1 MAAAALPFAARELTS
16 PINIT
21 VEQGIFMTFK
31 NTHLHKAILGGTAA
45 TAMAVA
51 LASAPALAIVPNNN
65 QTPTQIIDN
74 AGGVNGVGMF
84 FRNDGFVC
92 TGTLINPRT
101 VLFAAHCVNDRLQT
115 DYSSIDGTVPA
126 AFSFN
131 VDARPGFQNWSANG
145 FRSNAALNVFNISQI
160 QYDPRSLLNPQALG
174 FIEADIALATLDTP
188 AARIPTWAL
197 LFSPLPTPTSIDPVR
212 GTGYHVTIT
221 GYGRSGNGTQGAVGG
236 VDFRRRAAEN
246 MLGALASPDDRND
259 FLFGPAAPG
268 TPPLGQNLY
277 NLDFDD
283 PRRGTTGASQFDFN
297 VFRDDALPNEGTTA
311 GGDSGGPL
319 ILTASRNTLST
330 RNLQIG
336 VLSGG
341 SRFFGAQAF
350 SSYGTTSFYQPLY
363 LYWDYIAATNPYRYV
378 TAAAGNGNWEDATRW
393 TTTLDPNY
401 NIINAAGQVVN
412 GIPAGLG
419 QGIAGGDPDFGQVCI
434 QGLGLNECRD
444 LATGRDFTPPART
457 AEGVNVASGIGRA
470 DLTGELSGGAEQ
482 VSLNGTVDT
491 PGSAAVATAASAN
504 AAPVAATTTLTR
516 ADMINSVGAGD
527 NSVAGLQNQ
536 LAGADLGLGTPLSPA
551 ASAESLAALEKL
563 AEEAQRNGSG
573 VFRAGPLPAA
583 TLANGL
589 PGATNFVPN
598 NVNPNNRAGTPGRYF
613 DVTLSAAG
621 TTTLSSVVTIDRLT
635 VANTAGLNVA
645 AAGNLTSLID
655 VTQTGGTVNVAGRLR
670 SVGDYTLA
678 AGLLTGTGTI
688 QAPFLTSIMGTVAP
702 GGTGTIGTLTVDG
715 SVALSSATQFLV
727 DVGAGV
733 SDRLAITGAAS
744 LGGRVIVSPVA
755 GYTIKNGDTY
765 RIVTTGG
772 AITATFNSAAP
783 ISAIL
788 TPVLTTSANAVDMR
802 ITAGQYRNVI
812 DPFSRVQASYA
823 GILDSNRASANTF
836 SDVYL
841 RTDLMSA
848 AQIQA
853 TFESLAPFTE
863 STRLNVAEAMISSTS
878 RFHRTRMQS
887 ALSGDFGGTIAMI
900 GQPLGIA
907 ATATNG
913 MALPGAMAAAA
924 VAQDG
929 QDTAVVDSASLDSS
943 FAIYLGGGY
952 LNGKSAPMPTALTR
966 GRRENFDGYYVV
978 GGLEYMPRDGVVLG
992 ISGSYSDVDARA
1004 VQVQSVGGELIEGS
1018 VYGAFTAP
1026 GGLIVDGR
1034 ISAGSFKV
1042 DTNRAV
1048 GIAGRVFNLGTSD
1061 DSLSLSAELG
1071 LSKAIETKTV
1081 VITPR
1086 VAAQYQY
1093 IGFDDVRETGGGP
1106 ALDIDRNK
1114 FDSLQVRVG
1123 ASASAKKTAVFRPY
1137 IYADYVYDVL
1147 EGDAFFGANFAG
1159 STTGRFPFAYRS
1171 DDRTWAEAGVGLTIS
1186 QPTFDFTASI
1196 DTTVG
1201 RQDFQAQQYSLSAL
1215 IRF

>member
-1 MAAAALPFAARELTS
+1 
-16 PINIT
+16 
-21 VEQGIFMTFK
+21 MTFK
-31 NTHLHKAILGGTAA
+31 TSHLHRAILGGSAA

-131 VDARPGFQNWSANG
+131 VDARPGFQNWAANA

-160 QYDPRSLLNPQALG
+160 QYDPRSLVNPQGLG
-174 FIEADIALATLDTP
+174 FLEGDIALATLDTP

-197 LFSPLPTPTSIDPVR
+197 LFSPLPTPTSIDPVK
-212 GTGYHVTIT
+212 GTGYHVNIT
-221 GYGRSGNGTQGAVGG
+221 GYGRSGNGTQGAVTG

-246 MLGALASPDDRND
+246 MLGALASLDDRND

-268 TPPLGQNLY
+268 TPALGQNLY

-283 PRRGTTGASQFDFN
+283 PRRGTAGANQFDIN
-297 VFRDDALPNEGTTA
+297 IHRDDALAREGTTA

-319 ILTASRNTLST
+319 ILDAANNTLST
-330 RNLQIG
+330 KNLQIG

-341 SRFFGAQAF
+341 SRFFGPQAF

-363 LYWDYIAATNPYRYV
+363 LFWDYIAATNPYRYV
-378 TAAAGNGNWEDATRW
+378 TANAGNGNWEDASRW
-393 TTTLDPNY
+393 VTTLDPNY
-401 NIINAAGQVVN
+401 NIINASGQVVN
-412 GIPAGLG
+412 GIPTGLG
-419 QGIAGGDPDFGQVCI
+419 QGINGGDPDFGQVCI

-444 LATGRDFTPPART
+444 LATKQDFTPPART
-457 AEGVNVASGIGRA
+457 TEGTAVVSGIGRA
-470 DLTGELSGGAEQ
+470 DLSGQLSGGAEQ
-482 VSLNGTVDT
+482 VALNGTVGT
-491 PGSAAVATAASAN
+491 EVASAATAAVASTTAAP
-504 AAPVAATTTLTR
+504 AAAVTTLSR
-516 ADMINSVGAGD
+516 ADMINSQGTGD
-527 NSVAGLQNQ
+527 NAIAGLQNQ
-536 LAGADLGLGTPLSPA
+536 LATADLGTPLSPA
-551 ASAESLAALEKL
+551 ASAESLAALQKL

-573 VFRAGPLPAA
+573 VFRTGPLPTA

-613 DVTLSAAG
+613 DVTLGAAG

-635 VANTAGLNVA
+635 VANTAGLNIA

-655 VTQTGGTVNVAGRLR
+655 VTQTGGSVNVNGRLR

-678 AGLLTGTGTI
+678 AGLLTGTGTL
-688 QAPFLTSIMGTVAP
+688 QAPFVTSIMGTVAP
-702 GGTGTIGTLTVDG
+702 GTVGTIGTLTIDG
-715 SVALSSATQFLV
+715 SAVLSSATQFLV
-727 DVGAGV
+727 DVGNGT
-733 SDRLAITGAAS
+733 SDRLAITGDAS

-772 AITATFNSAAP
+772 RISAAFNSAAP

-802 ITAGQYRNVI
+802 ITAGLYRNVI
-812 DPFSRVQASYA
+812 APGSMVQFSYA
-823 GILDSNRASANTF
+823 AILDSNRGAERTF

-853 TFESLAPFTE
+853 QFEGLAPFAE
-863 STRLNVAEAMISSTS
+863 STRLNLGEAMLSATS

-887 ALSGDFGGTIAMI
+887 ALSGDMGGTIAMI

-907 ATATNG
+907 ATATSG
-913 MALPGAMAAAA
+913 AALPGAMAAVA
-924 VAQDG
+924 AQDTG
-929 QDTAVVDSASLDSS
+929 ETVTDSTSLDSD
-943 FAIYLGGGY
+943 FALYLGGGY
-952 LNGKSAPMPTALTR
+952 LNGKASPMPTALTV
-966 GRRENFDGYYVV
+966 GRKDTFDGYFITA
-978 GGLEYMPRDGVVLG
+978 GFEYLPRDGVVLG
-992 ISGSYSDVDARA
+992 ISGSYSDVDA
-1004 VQVQSVGGELIEGS
+1004 SVVRGQAATGELIEGS
-1018 VYGAFTAP
+1018 IYGAFTMA
-1026 GGLIVDGR
+1026 GGLVLDGR
-1034 ISAGSFKV
+1034 VSAGSFSV
-1042 DTNRAV
+1042 DTARTVSIGNTA
-1048 GIAGRVFNLGTSD
+1048 AFNLATSD
-1061 DSLSLSAELG
+1061 DSLSITAELG
-1071 LSKAIETKTV
+1071 LSKAYETKTIV
-1081 VITPR
+1081 FTPR
-1086 VAAQYQY
+1086 IAAQYQY
-1093 IGFDDVRETGGGP
+1093 IGFDDVREIGGGP

-1137 IYADYVYDVL
+1137 IYADYVYDVMK
-1147 EGDAFFGANFAG
+1147 GDTQFGANFAG

-1215 IRF
+1215 FRF

>member
-1 MAAAALPFAARELTS
+1 
-16 PINIT
+16 
-21 VEQGIFMTFK
+21 MTFK
-31 NTHLHKAILGGTAA
+31 TSHLHKAILGGTAA

-101 VLFAAHCVNDRLQT
+101 VLFAAHCVNDRLAT

-131 VDARPGFQNWSANG
+131 VDARPGFQNWAANA
-145 FRSNAALNVFNISQI
+145 FRSNSALNVFNISQI

-174 FIEADIALATLDTP
+174 FLEADIALATLDTP

-197 LFSPLPTPTSIDPVR
+197 LFSPLPTPTTIDPVR

-221 GYGRSGNGTQGAVGG
+221 GYGRSGNGTAGATQG

-246 MLGALASPDDRND
+246 MLGALASLDDRND

-283 PRRGTTGASQFDFN
+283 PRRGTAGANQFDIN
-297 VFRDDALPNEGTTA
+297 IHRDDALPGEGTTA

-330 RNLQIG
+330 KNLQIG

-341 SRFFGAQAF
+341 SRFFGPQAF

-363 LYWDYIAATNPYRYV
+363 LFWDYIAATNPYRYV
-378 TAAAGNGNWEDATRW
+378 TAAAGNGNWEDASRW
-393 TTTLDPNY
+393 VTTLDPNY
-401 NIINAAGQVVN
+401 NIINASGQVVN
-412 GIPAGLG
+412 GIPTGLG

-444 LATGRDFTPPART
+444 LATRRDFTPPART
-457 AEGVNVASGIGRA
+457 ADGAAVVSGIGRA
-470 DLTGELSGGAEQ
+470 DLNGQLSGGAEQ
-482 VSLNGTVDT
+482 VSLNTTVGTEAAAAT
-491 PGSAAVATAASAN
+491 PAAAATATEAAPAAAV
-504 AAPVAATTTLTR
+504 TTLTR
-516 ADMINSVGAGD
+516 ADMINSLSTGD
-527 NSVAGLQNQ
+527 NAVAGLQNQ
-536 LAGADLGLGTPLSPA
+536 LATADLGTPLSAA
-551 ASAESLAALEKL
+551 ASAESLAALQKL

-573 VFRAGPLPAA
+573 IFRTGPLPTA

-598 NVNPNNRAGTPGRYF
+598 NINPNNRTGVAGRYF

-635 VANTAGLNVA
+635 VANTAGLTIA
-645 AAGNLTSLID
+645 AAGNLSSLID
-655 VTQTGGTVNVAGRLR
+655 VTQTGGTVNVNGRLR

-688 QAPFLTSIMGTVAP
+688 QAPFVTSIMGTIAP
-702 GGTGTIGTLTVDG
+702 GGVGSIGTLTIDG
-715 SVALSSATQFLV
+715 SAVLSSATQFAV
-727 DVGAGV
+727 DVGNGV

-744 LGGRVIVSPVA
+744 LGGRVIVSPVS

-772 AITATFNSAAP
+772 AITAAFNSAAP

-802 ITAGQYRNVI
+802 ITAGLYRNVI
-812 DPFSRVQASYA
+812 ASGSAVQRSYA
-823 GILDSNRASANTF
+823 GILDSNRSAERTF
-836 SDVYL
+836 ADVYL

-853 TFESLAPFTE
+853 TFEQLAPFTE
-863 STRLNVAEAMISSTS
+863 SARLNIGEAMLSASS

-887 ALSGDFGGTIAMI
+887 ALSGNMGGTIAMI
-900 GQPLGIA
+900 GQPMGIA

-924 VAQDG
+924 AAQDG
-929 QDTAVVDSASLDSS
+929 QEAAVTDSTSLDSS
-943 FAIYLGGGY
+943 FALYLGGGY
-952 LNGKSAPMPTALTR
+952 INGKSTAMPTALTT
-966 GRRENFDGYYVV
+966 GRRDFFDGYFIT
-978 GGLEYMPRDGVVLG
+978 GGFEYLPRDGVVLG
-992 ISGSYSDVDARA
+992 ISGSYSDVDANVVRG
-1004 VQVQSVGGELIEGS
+1004 QSVAGELLEGS
-1018 VYGAFTAP
+1018 IYGAVTTP

-1034 ISAGSFKV
+1034 VSAGRFSV
-1042 DTNRAV
+1042 DTARSVLV
-1048 GIAGRVFNLGTSD
+1048 GPTVFNLGTSD
-1061 DSLSLSAELG
+1061 DSLALTAELG
-1071 LSKAIETKTV
+1071 LSKAYETKTIV
-1081 VITPR
+1081 FTPR
-1086 VAAQYQY
+1086 IAAQYQY
-1093 IGFDDVRETGGGP
+1093 INYGDVREIGGGP
-1106 ALDIDRNK
+1106 ALDIDRDK
-1114 FDSLQVRVG
+1114 FDSLQIRVG

-1137 IYADYVYDVL
+1137 IYAD
-1147 EGDAFFGANFAG
+1147 
-1159 STTGRFPFAYRS
+1159 
-1171 DDRTWAEAGVGLTIS
+1171 
-1186 QPTFDFTASI
+1186 
-1196 DTTVG
+1196 
-1201 RQDFQAQQYSLSAL
+1201 
-1215 IRF
+1215 

>member
-1 MAAAALPFAARELTS
+1 
-16 PINIT
+16 
-21 VEQGIFMTFK
+21 MTFK
-31 NTHLHKAILGGTAA
+31 TSHLHKAILGGTAA

-101 VLFAAHCVNDRLQT
+101 VLFAAHCVNDRLAT

-131 VDARPGFQNWSANG
+131 VDARPGFQNWAANA
-145 FRSNAALNVFNISQI
+145 FRSNSALNVFNISQI

-174 FIEADIALATLDTP
+174 FLEADIALATLDTP

-197 LFSPLPTPTSIDPVR
+197 LFSPLPTPTTIDPVR

-221 GYGRSGNGTQGAVGG
+221 GYGRSGNGTAGATQG

-246 MLGALASPDDRND
+246 MLGALASLDDRND

-283 PRRGTTGASQFDFN
+283 PRRGTAGANQFDIN
-297 VFRDDALPNEGTTA
+297 IHRDDALPGEGTTA

-330 RNLQIG
+330 KNLQIG

-341 SRFFGAQAF
+341 SRFFGPQAF

-363 LYWDYIAATNPYRYV
+363 LFWDYIAATNPYRYV
-378 TAAAGNGNWEDATRW
+378 TAAAGNGNWEDASRW
-393 TTTLDPNY
+393 VTTLDPNY
-401 NIINAAGQVVN
+401 NIINASGQVVN
-412 GIPAGLG
+412 GIPTGLG

-444 LATGRDFTPPART
+444 LATRRDFTPPART
-457 AEGVNVASGIGRA
+457 ADGAAVVSGIGRA
-470 DLTGELSGGAEQ
+470 DLNGQLSGGAEQ
-482 VSLNGTVDT
+482 VALNTTVGTEAAAAT
-491 PGSAAVATAASAN
+491 PAAAATATEAAPAAAV
-504 AAPVAATTTLTR
+504 TTLTR
-516 ADMINSVGAGD
+516 ADMINSLSTGD
-527 NSVAGLQNQ
+527 NAVAGLQNQ
-536 LAGADLGLGTPLSPA
+536 LATADLGTPLSAA
-551 ASAESLAALEKL
+551 ASAESLAALQKL

-573 VFRAGPLPAA
+573 IFRTGPLPTA
-583 TLANGL
+583 TLASGL

-598 NVNPNNRAGTPGRYF
+598 NINPNNRTGVAGRYF

-635 VANTAGLNVA
+635 VANTAGLTIA
-645 AAGNLTSLID
+645 AAGNLSSLID
-655 VTQTGGTVNVAGRLR
+655 VTQTGGTVNVNGRLR

-688 QAPFLTSIMGTVAP
+688 QAPFVTSIMGTIAP
-702 GGTGTIGTLTVDG
+702 GGVGSIGTLTIDG
-715 SVALSSATQFLV
+715 SAVLSSATQFAV
-727 DVGAGV
+727 DVGNGV

-744 LGGRVIVSPVA
+744 LGGRVIVSPVS

-772 AITATFNSAAP
+772 AITAAFNSAAP

-802 ITAGQYRNVI
+802 ITAGLYRNVI
-812 DPFSRVQASYA
+812 ASGSAVQRSYA
-823 GILDSNRASANTF
+823 GILDSNRSAERTF
-836 SDVYL
+836 ADVYL

-853 TFESLAPFTE
+853 TFEQLAPFTE
-863 STRLNVAEAMISSTS
+863 SARLNIGEAMLSASS

-887 ALSGDFGGTIAMI
+887 ALSGNMGGTIAMI
-900 GQPLGIA
+900 GQPMGIA

-924 VAQDG
+924 AAQDG
-929 QDTAVVDSASLDSS
+929 QEAAVTDSTSLDSS
-943 FAIYLGGGY
+943 FALYLGGGY
-952 LNGKSAPMPTALTR
+952 INGKSTAMPTALTT
-966 GRRENFDGYYVV
+966 GRRDFFDGYFIT
-978 GGLEYMPRDGVVLG
+978 GGFEYLPRDGVVLG
-992 ISGSYSDVDARA
+992 ISGSYSDVDANVVRG
-1004 VQVQSVGGELIEGS
+1004 QSVAGELLEGS
-1018 VYGAFTAP
+1018 IYGAVTTP

-1034 ISAGSFKV
+1034 VSAGRFSV
-1042 DTNRAV
+1042 DTARSVLV
-1048 GIAGRVFNLGTSD
+1048 GPTVFNLGTSD
-1061 DSLSLSAELG
+1061 DSLALTAELG
-1071 LSKAIETKTV
+1071 LSKAYETKTIV
-1081 VITPR
+1081 FTPR
-1086 VAAQYQY
+1086 IAAQYQY
-1093 IGFDDVRETGGGP
+1093 INYGDVREIGGGP
-1106 ALDIDRNK
+1106 ALDIDRDK
-1114 FDSLQVRVG
+1114 FDSLQIRVG

-1147 EGDAFFGANFAG
+1147 EGDRFFGANFAG

-1215 IRF
+1215 VRF

>member
-1 MAAAALPFAARELTS
+1 
-16 PINIT
+16 
-21 VEQGIFMTFK
+21 MTFK
-31 NTHLHKAILGGTAA
+31 TSHLHKAILGGTAA

-51 LASAPALAIVPNNN
+51 LVSAPALAIVPNNN

-101 VLFAAHCVNDRLQT
+101 VLFAAHCVNDRRAT

-131 VDARPGFQNWSANG
+131 VDARPGFQAWSANG
-145 FRSNAALNVFNISQI
+145 LFRTNTALNVFNISQI
-160 QYDPRSLLNPQALG
+160 QYDPRSLLNPQSLG
-174 FIEADIALATLDTP
+174 FLEADIALATLDTP

-197 LFSPLPTPTSIDPVR
+197 LFSPLPTPATIDPAR

-221 GYGRSGNGTQGAVGG
+221 GYGRSGNGTAGATQG

-246 MLGALASPDDRND
+246 MLGALASLDDRND

-283 PRRGTTGASQFDFN
+283 PRRGTAGANQFDIN
-297 VFRDDALPNEGTTA
+297 IHRDDALPGEGTTA

-330 RNLQIG
+330 KNLQIG

-341 SRFFGAQAF
+341 SRFFGPQAF

-378 TAAAGNGNWEDATRW
+378 TANAGNGNWEDATRW
-393 TTTLDPNY
+393 VTTLDPNY
-401 NIINAAGQVVN
+401 NVINASGQVVN
-412 GIPAGLG
+412 GIPTGLG
-419 QGIAGGDPDFGQVCI
+419 LGIAGGDPDFGQVCI

-444 LATGRDFTPPART
+444 LATRRDFTPPART
-457 AEGVNVASGIGRA
+457 SDGAAVVSGIGRA
-470 DLTGELSGGAEQ
+470 DLNGQLNGGAEQ
-482 VSLNGTVDT
+482 VALNGTVGT
-491 PGSAAVATAASAN
+491 ETAA
-504 AAPVAATTTLTR
+504 AAPVAAASTEAAPAAAATALTR
-516 ADMINSVGAGD
+516 ADMINSVGTGNNA
-527 NSVAGLQNQ
+527 VAGLENQ
-536 LAGADLGLGTPLSPA
+536 LATADIGSTLSPA
-551 ASAESLAALEKL
+551 ADAETKAALEKL

-573 VFRAGPLPAA
+573 IFRTGPLPTA

-598 NVNPNNRAGTPGRYF
+598 NINPNNRTGVAGRYF

-635 VANTAGLNVA
+635 VANAAGLNIA

-688 QAPFLTSIMGTVAP
+688 QAPFVTSIMGTIAP
-702 GGTGTIGTLTVDG
+702 GGLGTIGTLTVDG
-715 SVALSSATQFLV
+715 SVVLSSATQFAV
-727 DVGAGV
+727 DVGNGV

-765 RIVTTGG
+765 RIVTSGG
-772 AITATFNSAAP
+772 PISATFNSAAP

-788 TPVLTTSANAVDMR
+788 TPVLTTTANAVDMR
-802 ITAGQYRNVI
+802 ITAGQYRNVVAQN
-812 DPFSRVQASYA
+812 SLVQRAYA
-823 GILDSNRASANTF
+823 LILDSNRPAAGSYA
-836 SDVYL
+836 DVYL

-848 AQIQA
+848 AQIQS
-853 TFESLAPFTE
+853 TFEQLAPFTE
-863 STRLNVAEAMISSTS
+863 STRLNMGEAMLSATS

-887 ALSGDFGGTIAMI
+887 ALSGDMGGTIAMI
-900 GQPLGIA
+900 GQPMGIA
-907 ATATNG
+907 ATATSG
-913 MALPGAMAAAA
+913 AALPGAMASAAA
-924 VAQDG
+924 AQDG
-929 QDTAVVDSASLDSS
+929 QGTTVTDATSLDSR
-943 FAIYLGGGY
+943 FALYLGGGY
-952 LNGKSAPMPTALTR
+952 LNGKSSAMPTALTV
-966 GRRENFDGYYVV
+966 GRRDFFDGFFVS
-978 GGLEYMPRDGVVLG
+978 GGFEYLPRDGVVLG
-992 ISGSYSDVDARA
+992 ISASYSDVDANA
-1004 VQVQSVGGELIEGS
+1004 VRGQSVAGELIEGS
-1018 VYGAFTAP
+1018 IYGAVTTP

-1034 ISAGSFKV
+1034 VSAGSFSV
-1042 DTNRAV
+1042 DTARTV
-1048 GIAGRVFNLGTSD
+1048 GIATQAFNLATSD
-1061 DSLSLSAELG
+1061 DSLAVTAELG
-1071 LSKAIETKTV
+1071 LSKPYETKTIV
-1081 VITPR
+1081 FTPR

-1093 IGFDDVRETGGGP
+1093 IKYGDVRETGGGP
-1106 ALDIDRNK
+1106 ALDIDRDK
-1114 FDSLQVRVG
+1114 FDSLQIRVG

-1147 EGDAFFGANFAG
+1147 EGDRFFGANFAG

-1215 IRF
+1215 FRF

>member
-1 MAAAALPFAARELTS
+1 
-16 PINIT
+16 
-21 VEQGIFMTFK
+21 MTFK
-31 NTHLHKAILGGTAA
+31 TSHLHKAILGGSAA
-45 TAMAVA
+45 AAMAVA

-131 VDARPGFQNWSANG
+131 VDARPGFQSWSANNL
-145 FRSNAALNVFNISQI
+145 FRTNTALNVFNISQI
-160 QYDPRSLLNPQALG
+160 QYDPRSLLNPQGLG
-174 FIEADIALATLDTP
+174 FLEGDIALATLDTP

-212 GTGYHVTIT
+212 GTGYHVNIT
-221 GYGRSGNGTQGAVGG
+221 GYGRSGNGTAGATQG

-246 MLGALASPDDRND
+246 MLGALASLDDRNE

-283 PRRGTTGASQFDFN
+283 PRRGTAGANQFDIN
-297 VFRDDALPNEGTTA
+297 IHRDDALAREGTTA

-319 ILTASRNTLST
+319 ILDAANNTLST
-330 RNLQIG
+330 KNLQIG

-341 SRFFGAQAF
+341 SRFFGPQAF

-378 TAAAGNGNWEDATRW
+378 TANAGSGNWEDASRW
-393 TTTLDPNY
+393 VTTLDPNY
-401 NIINAAGQVVN
+401 NIINASGQVVN
-412 GIPAGLG
+412 GVPTGLG
-419 QGIAGGDPDFGQVCI
+419 LGIAGGDPDFGQVCI

-444 LATGRDFTPPART
+444 LATRRDFTPPART
-457 AEGVNVASGIGRA
+457 TDGAAVVSGIGRA
-470 DLTGELSGGAEQ
+470 DLNGQLSGGAEQ
-482 VSLNGTVDT
+482 VALNAATGTET
-491 PGSAAVATAASAN
+491 AVAATAATAVAASTE
-504 AAPVAATTTLTR
+504 AAPAAAATTLTR
-516 ADMINSVGAGD
+516 ADMINALSTGD
-527 NSVAGLQNQ
+527 NAVAGLQSQ
-536 LAGADLGLGTPLSPA
+536 LATADLGTPLSPA
-551 ASAESLAALEKL
+551 ASAESLAELQRL

-573 VFRAGPLPAA
+573 IFRTGPLPTA

-598 NVNPNNRAGTPGRYF
+598 NINPNNRTRVAGRYF
-613 DVTLSAAG
+613 DVTLGAAG

-635 VANTAGLNVA
+635 VAGSAGLNVA
-645 AAGNLTSLID
+645 STGNLTSLID
-655 VTQTGGTVNVAGRLR
+655 ITQTGGTVNVAGRLR

-688 QAPFLTSIMGTVAP
+688 QAPFVTSIMGTVAP
-702 GGTGTIGTLTVDG
+702 GGLGSIGTLTIDG
-715 SVALSSATQFLV
+715 SAVLSSATQFLV
-727 DVGAGV
+727 DVGNGTA
-733 SDRLAITGAAS
+733 DRLAITGSAS

-772 AITATFNSAAP
+772 TISAAFNSVAP

-788 TPVLTTSANAVDMR
+788 TPVLSTSINAVDLR
-802 ITAGQYRNVI
+802 INAGLYRNVI
-812 DPFSRVQASYA
+812 AAGSLTQSSYA
-823 GILDSNRASANTF
+823 GIFDSNRGAERTF
-836 SDVYL
+836 ADVYL

-853 TFESLAPFTE
+853 QFEALAPFAE
-863 STRLNVAEAMISSTS
+863 STRLNLGEAMLSATS

-887 ALSGDFGGTIAMI
+887 ALSGNMGGTIAMI

-907 ATATNG
+907 ATATSG
-913 MALPGAMAAAA
+913 AALPGAMAAAA
-924 VAQDG
+924 AQDSG
-929 QDTAVVDSASLDSS
+929 ETVTDSTSLDSR
-943 FAIYLGGGY
+943 FALYLGGGY
-952 LNGKSAPMPTALTR
+952 LTGKAAPMPTALTN
-966 GRRENFDGYYVV
+966 GRRDFFDGYFITA
-978 GGLEYMPRDGVVLG
+978 GFEYLPRDGVVLG
-992 ISGSYSDVDARA
+992 ISGSYSDVDA
-1004 VQVQSVGGELIEGS
+1004 SVVRGQAASGELIEGS
-1018 VYGAFTAP
+1018 IYGAVTTP

-1034 ISAGSFKV
+1034 VSAGRFTA
-1042 DTNRAV
+1042 DTARTVVIGNTAP
-1048 GIAGRVFNLGTSD
+1048 FNLATND
-1061 DSLSLSAELG
+1061 DSLSITAELG
-1071 LSKAIETKTV
+1071 LSRPFETKTIV
-1081 VITPR
+1081 FTPR

-1093 IGFDDVRETGGGP
+1093 IGFDDVREVGGGP

-1137 IYADYVYDVL
+1137 IYADYVYDVMN
-1147 EGDAFFGANFAG
+1147 GDSFFGANFAG
-1159 STTGRFPFAYRS
+1159 STTGRFNFAYRS
-1171 DDRTWAEAGVGLTIS
+1171 DDRNWAEAGVGLTIS

-1215 IRF
+1215 FRF

>member
-1 MAAAALPFAARELTS
+1 
-16 PINIT
+16 
-21 VEQGIFMTFK
+21 MTFK
-31 NTHLHKAILGGTAA
+31 TSHLHKAILGGTAA

-101 VLFAAHCVNDRLQT
+101 VLFAAHCVNDRLAT

-131 VDARPGFQNWSANG
+131 VDARPGFQNWAANA
-145 FRSNAALNVFNISQI
+145 FRSNSALNVFNISQI

-174 FIEADIALATLDTP
+174 FLEADIALATLDTP

-197 LFSPLPTPTSIDPVR
+197 LFSPLPTPTTIDPVR

-221 GYGRSGNGTQGAVGG
+221 GYGRSGNGTAGATQG

-246 MLGALASPDDRND
+246 MLGALASLDDRND

-283 PRRGTTGASQFDFN
+283 PRRGTAGANQFDIN
-297 VFRDDALPNEGTTA
+297 IHRDDALPGEGTTA

-330 RNLQIG
+330 KNLQIG

-341 SRFFGAQAF
+341 SRFFGPQAF

-378 TAAAGNGNWEDATRW
+378 TAAAGNGNWEDASRW
-393 TTTLDPNY
+393 VTTLDPNY
-401 NIINAAGQVVN
+401 NIINASGQVVN
-412 GIPAGLG
+412 GIPTGLG
-419 QGIAGGDPDFGQVCI
+419 LGIAGGDPDFGQVCI

-444 LATGRDFTPPART
+444 LATRRDFTPPART
-457 AEGVNVASGIGRA
+457 TDGAAVVSGIGRA
-470 DLTGELSGGAEQ
+470 DLNGQLSGGAEQ
-482 VSLNGTVDT
+482 VALNTTVGTEAAAAT
-491 PGSAAVATAASAN
+491 PAAAATATEAAPAAAV
-504 AAPVAATTTLTR
+504 TTLTR
-516 ADMINSVGAGD
+516 ADMINSLSTGD
-527 NSVAGLQNQ
+527 NAVAGLQNQ
-536 LAGADLGLGTPLSPA
+536 LATADLGTPLSAA
-551 ASAESLAALEKL
+551 ASAESLAALQKL

-573 VFRAGPLPAA
+573 IFRTGPLPTA

-598 NVNPNNRAGTPGRYF
+598 NINPNNRTGVAGRYF

-635 VANTAGLNVA
+635 VANTAGLTIA
-645 AAGNLTSLID
+645 AAGNLSSLID
-655 VTQTGGTVNVAGRLR
+655 VTQTGGTVNVNGRLR

-688 QAPFLTSIMGTVAP
+688 QAPFVTSIMGTIAP
-702 GGTGTIGTLTVDG
+702 GGVGSIGTLTIDG
-715 SVALSSATQFLV
+715 SAVLSSATQFAV
-727 DVGAGV
+727 DVGNGV

-744 LGGRVIVSPVA
+744 LGGRVIVSPVS

-772 AITATFNSAAP
+772 AITAAFNSAAP

-802 ITAGQYRNVI
+802 ITAGLYRNVI
-812 DPFSRVQASYA
+812 ASGSAVQRSYA
-823 GILDSNRASANTF
+823 GILDSNRSAERTF
-836 SDVYL
+836 ADVYL

-853 TFESLAPFTE
+853 TFEQLAPFTE
-863 STRLNVAEAMISSTS
+863 SARLNIGEAMLSASS

-887 ALSGDFGGTIAMI
+887 ALSGNMGGTIAMI
-900 GQPLGIA
+900 GQPMGIA

-924 VAQDG
+924 AAQDG
-929 QDTAVVDSASLDSS
+929 QEAAVTDSTSLDSS
-943 FAIYLGGGY
+943 FALYLGGGY
-952 LNGKSAPMPTALTR
+952 INGKSTAMPTALTT
-966 GRRENFDGYYVV
+966 GRRDFFDGYFIT
-978 GGLEYMPRDGVVLG
+978 GGFEYLPRDGVVLG
-992 ISGSYSDVDARA
+992 ISGSYSDVDANVVRG
-1004 VQVQSVGGELIEGS
+1004 QSVAGELLEGS
-1018 VYGAFTAP
+1018 IYGAVTTP

-1034 ISAGSFKV
+1034 VSAGRFSV
-1042 DTNRAV
+1042 DTARSVLV
-1048 GIAGRVFNLGTSD
+1048 GPTVFNLGTSD
-1061 DSLSLSAELG
+1061 DSLALTAELG
-1071 LSKAIETKTV
+1071 LSKAYETKTIV
-1081 VITPR
+1081 FTPR
-1086 VAAQYQY
+1086 IAAQYQY
-1093 IGFDDVRETGGGP
+1093 INYGDVREIGGGP
-1106 ALDIDRNK
+1106 ALDIDRDK
-1114 FDSLQVRVG
+1114 FDSLQIRVG

-1147 EGDAFFGANFAG
+1147 EGDRFFGANFAG

-1215 IRF
+1215 VRF

>member
-1 MAAAALPFAARELTS
+1 
-16 PINIT
+16 
-21 VEQGIFMTFK
+21 MTFK
-31 NTHLHKAILGGTAA
+31 TSHLHKAILGGTAA

-101 VLFAAHCVNDRLQT
+101 VLFAAHCVNDRLAT

-131 VDARPGFQNWSANG
+131 VDARPGFQNWAANA
-145 FRSNAALNVFNISQI
+145 FRSNSALNVFNISQI

-174 FIEADIALATLDTP
+174 FLEADIALATLDTP

-197 LFSPLPTPTSIDPVR
+197 LFSPLPTPTTIDPAR

-221 GYGRSGNGTQGAVGG
+221 GYGRSGNGTAGATQG

-246 MLGALASPDDRND
+246 MLGALASLDDRND

-283 PRRGTTGASQFDFN
+283 PRRGTAGANQFDIN
-297 VFRDDALPNEGTTA
+297 IHRDDALPGEGTTA

-330 RNLQIG
+330 KNLQIG

-341 SRFFGAQAF
+341 SRFFGPQAF

-378 TAAAGNGNWEDATRW
+378 TAAAGNGNWEDASRW
-393 TTTLDPNY
+393 VTTLDPNY
-401 NIINAAGQVVN
+401 NIINASGQVVN
-412 GIPAGLG
+412 GIPTGLG
-419 QGIAGGDPDFGQVCI
+419 LGIAGGDPDFGQVCI

-444 LATGRDFTPPART
+444 LATRRDFTPPART
-457 AEGVNVASGIGRA
+457 TDGAAVVSGIGRA
-470 DLTGELSGGAEQ
+470 DLNGQLSGGAEQ
-482 VSLNGTVDT
+482 VALNTTVGTEAAAAT
-491 PGSAAVATAASAN
+491 PAAAATATEAAPAAAV
-504 AAPVAATTTLTR
+504 TTLTR
-516 ADMINSVGAGD
+516 ADMINSLSTGD
-527 NSVAGLQNQ
+527 NAVAGLQNQ
-536 LAGADLGLGTPLSPA
+536 LATADLGTPLSAA
-551 ASAESLAALEKL
+551 ASAESLAALQKL

-573 VFRAGPLPAA
+573 IFRTGPLPTA

-598 NVNPNNRAGTPGRYF
+598 NINPNNRTGVAGRYF

-635 VANTAGLNVA
+635 VANTAGLTIA
-645 AAGNLTSLID
+645 AAGNLSSLID
-655 VTQTGGTVNVAGRLR
+655 VTQTGGTVNVNGRLR

-688 QAPFLTSIMGTVAP
+688 QAPFVTSIMGTIAP
-702 GGTGTIGTLTVDG
+702 GGVGSIGTLTIDG
-715 SVALSSATQFLV
+715 SAVLSSATQFAV
-727 DVGAGV
+727 DVGNGV

-744 LGGRVIVSPVA
+744 LGGRVIVSPVS

-772 AITATFNSAAP
+772 AITAAFNSAAP

-802 ITAGQYRNVI
+802 ITAGLYRNVI
-812 DPFSRVQASYA
+812 ASGSAVQRSYA
-823 GILDSNRASANTF
+823 GILDSNRSAERTF
-836 SDVYL
+836 ADVYL

-853 TFESLAPFTE
+853 TFEQLAPFTE
-863 STRLNVAEAMISSTS
+863 SARLNIGEAMLSASS

-887 ALSGDFGGTIAMI
+887 ALSGNMGGTIAMI
-900 GQPLGIA
+900 GQPMGIA

-924 VAQDG
+924 AAQDG
-929 QDTAVVDSASLDSS
+929 QEAAVTDSTSLDSS
-943 FAIYLGGGY
+943 FALYLGGGY
-952 LNGKSAPMPTALTR
+952 INGKSTAMPTALTT
-966 GRRENFDGYYVV
+966 GRRDFFDGYFIT
-978 GGLEYMPRDGVVLG
+978 GGFEYLPRDGVVLG
-992 ISGSYSDVDARA
+992 ISGSYSDVDANVVRG
-1004 VQVQSVGGELIEGS
+1004 QSVAGELLEGS
-1018 VYGAFTAP
+1018 IYGAVTTP

-1034 ISAGSFKV
+1034 VSAGRFSV
-1042 DTNRAV
+1042 DTARSVLV
-1048 GIAGRVFNLGTSD
+1048 GPTVFNLGTSD
-1061 DSLSLSAELG
+1061 DSLALTAELG
-1071 LSKAIETKTV
+1071 LSKAYETKTIV
-1081 VITPR
+1081 FTPR
-1086 VAAQYQY
+1086 IAAQYQY
-1093 IGFDDVRETGGGP
+1093 INYGDVREIGGGP
-1106 ALDIDRNK
+1106 ALDIDRDK

-1147 EGDAFFGANFAG
+1147 EGDRFFGANFAG

-1215 IRF
+1215 VRF